1 MITQLLLI
9 VIPSA
14 MSSAI
19 TWLITRRKNTAEAE
33 SSELDN
39 VEKAIKIWR
48 ELSTDL
54 ETRLRNDIQR
64 LREENSNLRI
74 EIEVINRD
82 NEAMREQISDHQ
94 KQLKASRCEN
104 KKLLDELK
112 KYNNN
117 FTLPKEG

>member
-1 MITQLLLI
+1 MTELLLI
-9 VIPSA
+9 IIPSA

-104 KKLLDELK
+104 KKLLEELK